1 MMAMGQERIVR
12 VMFGYIED
20 LDSGPRYSDIT

>member
-1 MMAMGQERIVR
+1 MAMGQERFVR
-12 VMFGYIED
+12 VMFGYIDD